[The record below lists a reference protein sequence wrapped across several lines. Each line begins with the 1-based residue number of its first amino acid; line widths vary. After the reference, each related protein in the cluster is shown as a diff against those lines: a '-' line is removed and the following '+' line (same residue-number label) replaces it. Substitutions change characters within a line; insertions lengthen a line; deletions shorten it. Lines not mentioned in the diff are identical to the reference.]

1 MKKTSILVLASIA
14 MVACGNSY
22 NAKMPALS
30 NTNDSVN
37 YALGLV
43 NGAQIRMQQLSTA
56 DEKATDI
63 AVTEFIDALQRG
75 WDGKVEELSRAAEVG
90 RNIGGAIKASEEKG
104 LADNPA
110 WTLDEKVFFQGL
122 VNGLYQDT
130 TVMPID
136 AAREYF
142 QTAYQGVPSDETP
155 ERGKT
160 VKAKCGDKVKTI
172 ELKNFQDSI
181 NYAFGY
187 LNGNEIGRY
196 VLAADSD
203 GTQHKEFIQAVNHA
217 VSSRAKYPQLEQMG
231 ENIGKT
237 IKQQSA
243 EGLIGVPEL
252 TTDIELIKQGF
263 INGMKEFGEW
273 ETMEAGQYI
282 QDAIDNIKYGNVKS
296 EGEAFLEANKLKDG
310 IVVTESGLQYEV
322 LKEGKGPKPSATD
335 RVKVHYHGT
344 LIDGTVFDSSVERGE
359 PITFGL
365 NQVIKGWT
373 EGVQLMPVGSKYRFF
388 IPQELGYGGR
398 EAGKIPP
405 YSTLIF
411 EVELL
416 GIEK

>member
-1 MKKTSILVLASIA
+1 MKKISILLLASIA
-14 MVACGNSY
+14 IVACSNSY
-22 NAKMPALS
+22 NAQTVSLG

-43 NGAQIRMQQLSTA
+43 NGSQIRMQQLSAA
-56 DEKATDI
+56 DEKETDI

-75 WDGKVEELSRAAEVG
+75 WDGEVEELSDAANVG
-90 RNIGGAIKASEEKG
+90 RNIGGAIKASEDKG

-110 WTLDEKVFFQGL
+110 WTLDEKVFFQGI
-122 VNGLYQDT
+122 VNGIYHDT
-130 TVMPID
+130 VVMTLD
-136 AAREYF
+136 GAREFF
-142 QTAYQGVPSDETP
+142 QTAYQSVPREDAP

-160 VKAKCGDKVKTI
+160 VKAKCGDKVKAI

-187 LNGNEIGRY
+187 LNGNEIGTY
-196 VLAADSD
+196 VLASDSD
-203 GTQHKEFIQAVNHA
+203 GSMHKEFIQALNHTL
-217 VSSRAKYPQLEQMG
+217 SSNIKYPQLAQMG
-231 ENIGKT
+231 ENIGKA
-237 IKQQSA
+237 IKEQSA
-243 EGLIGVPEL
+243 DGLVGVPEL
-252 TTDIELIKQGF
+252 TTDFELIKQGF

-273 ETMEAGQYI
+273 DAMDASRFI
-282 QDAIDNIKYGNVKS
+282 QEAIDNIRYGSNKA
-296 EGEAFLEANKLKDG
+296 EGEAFLETNKLKDG
-310 IVVTESGLQYEV
+310 VIVTESGLQYEV

-359 PITFGL
+359 PIVFGL

-373 EGVQLMPVGSKYRFF
+373 EGVQLMPVGSKYRFY
-388 IPQELGYGGR
+388 IPQELGYGSR